1 MSAVNHTTPHLHPNK
16 YKYIFFNKSNNLA
29 KEAKED
35 DYTFFF
41 GSSEVPVLTVI
52 QEIKTIM
59 PRYSMDTIDIIH
71 TTGMLI
77 KLMWSI

>member
-16 YKYIFFNKSNNLA
+16 YKYILFNKSNKLA

-35 DYTFFF
+35 DCTIVFQ
-41 GSSEVPVLTVI
+41 SSTVPVLTVI

-71 TTGMLI
+71 ATGVLI